1 MTWQVL
7 SLEPDV
13 AVVVGGADSTV
24 AELEGIASGLGRR
37 GAVVIV
43 VEPPGIGL
51 GADDS
56 GAGRRWWFSAPTV
69 LAAEGDICDG
79 ALGLVAACDLTVMAT
94 EAQLVGTRAGN
105 STAGVLLEKLPQGE
119 VLRMALL
126 GRLSPLTATRAAVL
140 GCVDEVIGLE
150 EVRPRAVALARRAA
164 DKKGKTE

>member
-7 SLEPDV
+7 SLDADV
-13 AVVVGGADSTV
+13 AVLVSGADSTV
-24 AELEGIASGLGRR
+24 SELEGIAGSLGGR

-94 EAQLVGTRAGN
+94 EAQLVDTRAGS
-105 STAGVLLEKLPQGE
+105 STAAVLLEKLPRSE

-126 GRLSPLTATRAAVL
+126 GRLGPLTATRAAAL
-140 GCVDEVIGLE
+140 GCVDEVVALE
-150 EVRPRAVALARRAA
+150 GVRPRAVALARRAA
-164 DKKGKTE
+164 DRNGRD